1 MLGMLA
7 RKYSQADATDLGIEK
22 AASYSRSVAQ
32 GRLNALRVDSFTN
45 VYGITNLNWC
55 TTIVEAPYIETGQIL
70 TVVYFTYFRDPD
82 GSLHQAK
89 HCNQHGTS

>member
-1 MLGMLA
+1 MTDSKELSKIQEMLGMLA

-32 GRLNALRVDSFTN
+32 GRLNALRVDSFKN

-55 TTIVEAPYIETGQIL
+55 TTIVEALISRPG
-70 TVVYFTYFRDPD
+70 R
-82 GSLHQAK
+82 S
-89 HCNQHGTS
+89 